1 MDKIGFIGLGN
12 MGKPLA
18 ERLLKKYQLYV
29 YDLDANNLKY
39 FLDKGAL
46 ACSSPSDLAS
56 NTSRIFLCLPTSTV
70 VEKVIYGENGL
81 LETTTKGSYIID
93 MTTGEPEITRKIS
106 KTLQSR
112 EINFIDAPVSGG
124 PKGANQGNIAIMVG
138 GTKTQFSTIKPIMDD
153 ISSNIFYA
161 GEVGS
166 GHSIKAGNNLLN
178 LICRMAT
185 FEVIS
190 MLVKDGVNPETAVNI
205 IQKSSGRNYATE
217 ITLPDNILS
226 GKMFQGFS
234 TGLMKKDAGVA
245 TKIAIANDIEIPLGE
260 LSQELLKN
268 TIDEFGENA
277 DMSNVALTY
286 EKLTGAKIRPWLRY
300 FKIKSKYHH

>member
-12 MGKPLA
+12 MGRPLA
-18 ERLLKKYQLYV
+18 DRLIKNYQLYAF
-29 YDLDANNLKY
+29 DLDKNNLQY
-39 FLDKGAL
+39 FTNNGAV
-46 ACSSPSDLAS
+46 ACSSPSEVAS
-56 NTSRIFLCLPTSTV
+56 HVNHIFLCLPTSKIVEAV
-70 VEKVIYGENGL
+70 VNGDNGL
-81 LETTTKGSYIID
+81 TVSAKRGAYIID

-106 KTLQSR
+106 NSLEEK

-124 PKGANQGNIAIMVG
+124 PKGAHEGNIAVMVG
-138 GTKTQFSTIKPIMDD
+138 GTESQFAEIKPIMDD

-161 GEVGS
+161 GKIGS

-190 MLVKDGVNPETAVNI
+190 LLVKDGVDPKKAVEI
-205 IQKSSGRNYATE
+205 IQRSSGRNYATE

-226 GKMFQGFS
+226 GKMVQGFS

-245 TKIAIANDIEIPLGE
+245 TKIADSNNVEIPLGK

-286 EKLTGAKIRPWLRY
+286 EKLTGAKIRP
-300 FKIKSKYHH
+300 

>member
-29 YDLDANNLKY
+29 YDLDEKNLKY

-46 ACSSPSDLAS
+46 ACSSPSDLARY
-56 NTSRIFLCLPTSTV
+56 TSRIFLCLPTSTV

-81 LETTTKGSYIID
+81 LETTTKGSFIID

-190 MLVKDGVNPETAVNI
+190 MLVKDGVKPETAVNI

-245 TKIAIANDIEIPLGE
+245 TKIAFANDIEIPLGK

-286 EKLTGAKIRPWLRY
+286 EKLTGAKIRP
-300 FKIKSKYHH
+300 

>member
-1 MDKIGFIGLGN
+1 

-29 YDLDANNLKY
+29 YDLDTKNLKY
-39 FLDKGAL
+39 FLDKGAV
-46 ACSSPSDLAS
+46 ACSTPSDLAR
-56 NTSRIFLCLPTSTV
+56 NTSRIFLCLPTSIV
-70 VEKVIYGENGL
+70 VEKVIYGESGL
-81 LETTTKGSYIID
+81 LETASKGSFIID
-93 MTTGEPEITRKIS
+93 MTTGEPEISRKIS
-106 KTLQSR
+106 KALQSK

-190 MLVKDGVNPETAVNI
+190 MLVKDGVSPETAVNI

-217 ITLPDNILS
+217 ITLPDNIIS

-245 TKIAIANDIEIPLGE
+245 TKIAISNKVEIPLGK

-286 EKLTGAKIRPWLRY
+286 EKLTGAKIRP
-300 FKIKSKYHH
+300 

>member
-1 MDKIGFIGLGN
+1 MEKIGFIGLGN

-29 YDLDANNLKY
+29 YDLDTKNLKY
-39 FLDKGAL
+39 FLDKGAV
-46 ACSSPSDLAS
+46 ACSNPSDLAR
-56 NTSRIFLCLPTSTV
+56 NTSRIFLCLPTSIV
-70 VEKVIYGENGL
+70 VEKVIYGESGL
-81 LETTTKGSYIID
+81 LETASKGSFIID
-93 MTTGEPEITRKIS
+93 MTTGEPEISRKIS
-106 KTLQSR
+106 KALQSK

-190 MLVKDGVNPETAVNI
+190 MLVKDGVSPETAVNI

-217 ITLPDNILS
+217 ITLPDNIIS

-234 TGLMKKDAGVA
+234 TGLMKKDASVA
-245 TKIAIANDIEIPLGE
+245 TKIAISNKVEIPLGK

-286 EKLTGAKIRPWLRY
+286 EKLTGAKIRP
-300 FKIKSKYHH
+300 

>member
-1 MDKIGFIGLGN
+1 MEKIGFIGLGN

-29 YDLDANNLKY
+29 YDLDTKNLKY

-46 ACSSPSDLAS
+46 ACSNPSDLAR
-56 NTSRIFLCLPTSTV
+56 NTSRIFLCLPTSIV
-70 VEKVIYGENGL
+70 VEKVIYGESGL
-81 LETTTKGSYIID
+81 LETASKGSFIID
-93 MTTGEPEITRKIS
+93 MTTGEPEISRKIS
-106 KTLQSR
+106 KALQSK

-190 MLVKDGVNPETAVNI
+190 MLVKDGVSPETAVNI

-217 ITLPDNILS
+217 ITLPDNIIS

-245 TKIAIANDIEIPLGE
+245 TKIAISNKVEIPLGK

-286 EKLTGAKIRPWLRY
+286 EKLTGAKIRP
-300 FKIKSKYHH
+300 

>member
-1 MDKIGFIGLGN
+1 MEKIGFIGLGN

-29 YDLDANNLKY
+29 YDLDTKNLKY
-39 FLDKGAL
+39 FLDKGAV
-46 ACSSPSDLAS
+46 ACSNPSDLAR
-56 NTSRIFLCLPTSTV
+56 NTSRIFLCLPTSII

-81 LETTTKGSYIID
+81 LETASKGSFIID
-93 MTTGEPEITRKIS
+93 MTTGEPEISRKIS
-106 KTLQSR
+106 KALQSK

-190 MLVKDGVNPETAVNI
+190 MLVKDGVSPETAVNI

-217 ITLPDNILS
+217 ITLPDNIIS

-245 TKIAIANDIEIPLGE
+245 TKIAIANKVEIPLGK

-286 EKLTGAKIRPWLRY
+286 EKFTGAKIRP
-300 FKIKSKYHH
+300 

>member
-1 MDKIGFIGLGN
+1 MKVGFIGLGN

-18 ERLLKKYQLYV
+18 DRLLINNELFV
-29 YDLDANNLKY
+29 YDLDQKKLEY
-39 FLDKGAL
+39 FTNKGAIS
-46 ACSSPSDLAS
+46 CSTPAELAS
-56 NTSRIFLCLPTSTV
+56 TTSRIFLCLPSSAIV
-70 VEKVIYGENGL
+70 DKVINGENGL
-81 LETTTKGSYIID
+81 IKSATKGSYIID
-93 MTTGEPEITRKIS
+93 MTTGEPETTRRIAKIL
-106 KTLQSR
+106 KEK

-124 PKGANQGNIAIMVG
+124 PKGAHQGNIAIMVG
-138 GTKTQFSTIKPIMDD
+138 GTERQFAKIKPIMDD

-161 GEVGS
+161 GKIGS

-190 MLVKDGVNPETAVNI
+190 LLVKDGVDSNRAVEI

-234 TGLMKKDAGVA
+234 TGLMKKDASVA
-245 TKIAIANDIEIPLGE
+245 TKIAYANKIEIPLGK
-260 LSQELLKN
+260 LSQELLSR
-268 TIDEFGENA
+268 TIDEFGEDA

-286 EKLTGAKIRPWLRY
+286 EKLTGTKIRP
-300 FKIKSKYHH
+300 

>member
-1 MDKIGFIGLGN
+1 M
-12 MGKPLA
+12 
-18 ERLLKKYQLYV
+18 
-29 YDLDANNLKY
+29 
-39 FLDKGAL
+39 
-46 ACSSPSDLAS
+46 ACSNPSDLAR
-56 NTSRIFLCLPTSTV
+56 NTSRIFLCLPTSIV
-70 VEKVIYGENGL
+70 VEKVIYGESGL
-81 LETTTKGSYIID
+81 LETASKGSFIID
-93 MTTGEPEITRKIS
+93 MTTGEPEISRKIS
-106 KTLQSR
+106 KALQSK

-190 MLVKDGVNPETAVNI
+190 MLVKDGVSPETAVNI

-217 ITLPDNILS
+217 ITLPDNIIS

-245 TKIAIANDIEIPLGE
+245 TKIAISNKVEIPLGK

-286 EKLTGAKIRPWLRY
+286 EKLTGAKIRP
-300 FKIKSKYHH
+300 

>member
-1 MDKIGFIGLGN
+1 MEKIGFIGLGN

-29 YDLDANNLKY
+29 YDLDTKNLKY

-46 ACSSPSDLAS
+46 ACSNPSDLAR
-56 NTSRIFLCLPTSTV
+56 NTSRIFLCLPTSIV

-81 LETTTKGSYIID
+81 LETASKGSFIID
-93 MTTGEPEITRKIS
+93 MTTGEPEISRKIS
-106 KTLQSR
+106 KALQSK

-190 MLVKDGVNPETAVNI
+190 MLVKDGVSPETAVNI

-217 ITLPDNILS
+217 ITLPDNIIS

-245 TKIAIANDIEIPLGE
+245 TKIAISNKVEIPLGK

-286 EKLTGAKIRPWLRY
+286 EKLTGAKIRP
-300 FKIKSKYHH
+300 

>member
-1 MDKIGFIGLGN
+1 MKIGFIGLGN

-18 ERLLKKYQLYV
+18 ERLLLNNQLFV
-29 YDLDANNLKY
+29 HDLNQKNLEY
-39 FLDKGAL
+39 FTNKGAI
-46 ACSSPSDLAS
+46 ACSTPSELAS
-56 NTSRIFLCLPTSTV
+56 NTSRIFLCLPTSTI
-70 VEKVIYGENGL
+70 VEKIITGENGL
-81 LETTTKGSYIID
+81 LNSTTKGSFIID
-93 MTTGEPEITRKIS
+93 MTTGEPEVTRKIAEILEE
-106 KTLQSR
+106 K

-124 PKGANQGNIAIMVG
+124 PKGASQGNIAIMVG
-138 GTKTQFSTIKPIMDD
+138 GTESQFSTIKPIMNS

-161 GEVGS
+161 GKIGS

-190 MLVKDGVNPETAVNI
+190 LLVKDGVDPKRAIEI

-226 GKMFQGFS
+226 GKMIQGFS
-234 TGLMKKDAGVA
+234 TGLMKKDAGIA
-245 TKIAIANDIEIPLGE
+245 TKIADLNKVEIPLGK
-260 LSQELLKN
+260 LSQELLKK
-268 TIDEFGENA
+268 TIDEYGEDA

-286 EKLTGAKIRPWLRY
+286 EKLSGAKIRP
-300 FKIKSKYHH
+300 

>member
-1 MDKIGFIGLGN
+1 MKVGFIGLGN

-18 ERLLKKYQLYV
+18 ERLLRNNELFV
-29 YDLDANNLKY
+29 HDLDQENVDY
-39 FLDKGAL
+39 FTKKGAI
-46 ACSSPSDLAS
+46 ACSTPSELAL
-56 NTSRIFLCLPTSTV
+56 NTSRIFLCLPTSAI
-70 VEKVIYGENGL
+70 VEKVICGENGL
-81 LETTTKGSYIID
+81 LYSATKDSFIID
-93 MTTGEPEITRKIS
+93 MTTGEPEITRRIANILEEK
-106 KTLQSR
+106 

-124 PKGANQGNIAIMVG
+124 PRGAHQGNIAIMVG
-138 GTKTQFSTIKPIMDD
+138 GTESQFVTIKPIMDD

-161 GEVGS
+161 GKIGS

-190 MLVKDGVNPETAVNI
+190 LLVKDGVDPKRAVEI

-226 GKMFQGFS
+226 GRMIQGFS
-234 TGLMKKDAGVA
+234 TGLMKKDAGIA
-245 TKIAIANDIEIPLGE
+245 TKIANLNNIEIPLGK
-260 LSQELLKN
+260 LSQKLLKN
-268 TIDEFGENA
+268 TIDEYGEDT

-286 EKLTGAKIRPWLRY
+286 EKLTGAKIRP
-300 FKIKSKYHH
+300 

>member
-1 MDKIGFIGLGN
+1 MEKIGFIGLGN

-29 YDLDANNLKY
+29 YDLDTKNLKY
-39 FLDKGAL
+39 FLDKGAV
-46 ACSSPSDLAS
+46 ACSNPSDLAK
-56 NTSRIFLCLPTSTV
+56 NTSRIFLCLPTSIV
-70 VEKVIYGENGL
+70 VEKVIYGESGL
-81 LETTTKGSYIID
+81 LETASKGSFIID
-93 MTTGEPEITRKIS
+93 MTTGEPEISRKIS
-106 KTLQSR
+106 KSLQSK

-190 MLVKDGVNPETAVNI
+190 MLVKDGVSPETAVNI

-217 ITLPDNILS
+217 ITLPDNIIS

-234 TGLMKKDAGVA
+234 TGLMKKDAG
-245 TKIAIANDIEIPLGE
+245 
-260 LSQELLKN
+260 S
-268 TIDEFGENA
+268 
-277 DMSNVALTY
+277 SN
-286 EKLTGAKIRPWLRY
+286 
-300 FKIKSKYHH
+300 

>member
-1 MDKIGFIGLGN
+1 MKVGFIGLGN

-18 ERLLKKYQLYV
+18 ERLLRNNELFV
-29 YDLDANNLKY
+29 HDLDQENVDY
-39 FLDKGAL
+39 FTKKGAI
-46 ACSSPSDLAS
+46 ACSTPSDLAL
-56 NTSRIFLCLPTSTV
+56 NTSRIFLCLPTSAI
-70 VEKVIYGENGL
+70 VEKVICGENGL
-81 LETTTKGSYIID
+81 LYSATKDSFIID
-93 MTTGEPEITRKIS
+93 MTTGEPEITRRIANILEEK
-106 KTLQSR
+106 

-124 PKGANQGNIAIMVG
+124 PRGAHQGNIAIMVG
-138 GTKTQFSTIKPIMDD
+138 GTESQFVTIKPIMDD

-161 GEVGS
+161 GKIGS

-190 MLVKDGVNPETAVNI
+190 LLVKDGVDPKRAVEI

-226 GKMFQGFS
+226 GRMIQGFS
-234 TGLMKKDAGVA
+234 TGLMKKDAGIA
-245 TKIAIANDIEIPLGE
+245 TKIANLNNIEIPLGK

-268 TIDEFGENA
+268 TIDEYGEDT

-286 EKLTGAKIRPWLRY
+286 EKLTGAKIRP
-300 FKIKSKYHH
+300 

>member
-12 MGKPLA
+12 MGRPLA
-18 ERLLKKYQLYV
+18 ERLIKKYKLYT
-29 YDLDANNLKY
+29 YDLEKTNLQY
-39 FLDKGAL
+39 FADKGAVT
-46 ACSSPSDLAS
+46 CSSPSEVAS
-56 NTSRIFLCLPTSTV
+56 KVNQIFLCLPTSSIVETV
-70 VEKVIYGENGL
+70 VNGDNGL
-81 LETTTKGSYIID
+81 AISAKKGAYIID

-106 KTLQSR
+106 DKLKEK

-124 PKGANQGNIAIMVG
+124 PKGAYHGNISIMIG
-138 GTKTQFSTIKPIMDD
+138 GTEEQFTKIKPIMDD

-161 GEVGS
+161 GEIGS

-190 MLVKDGVNPETAVNI
+190 LLVKDGVDPKKAVEI

-226 GKMFQGFS
+226 GKMVQGFS

-245 TKIAIANDIEIPLGE
+245 TKIADSNKVEIPLGK
-260 LSQELLKN
+260 LSQELLKS
-268 TIDEFGENA
+268 TIDEFVEKA

-286 EKLTGAKIRPWLRY
+286 EKLTGAKIRP
-300 FKIKSKYHH
+300 

>member
-1 MDKIGFIGLGN
+1 MKVGFIGLGN

-18 ERLLKKYQLYV
+18 ERLLRNNELFV
-29 YDLDANNLKY
+29 HDLDQENVDY
-39 FLDKGAL
+39 FTKKGAI
-46 ACSSPSDLAS
+46 ACSTPSELAL
-56 NTSRIFLCLPTSTV
+56 NTSRIFLCLPTSAI
-70 VEKVIYGENGL
+70 VEKVICGENGL
-81 LETTTKGSYIID
+81 LYSATKDSFIID
-93 MTTGEPEITRKIS
+93 MTTGEPEITRIIANILEDK
-106 KTLQSR
+106 

-124 PKGANQGNIAIMVG
+124 PRGAHQGNIAIMVG
-138 GTKTQFSTIKPIMDD
+138 GTESQFVTIKPIMDD

-161 GEVGS
+161 GKIGS

-190 MLVKDGVNPETAVNI
+190 LLVKDGVDPKRAVEI

-226 GKMFQGFS
+226 GRMVQGFS
-234 TGLMKKDAGVA
+234 TGLMKKDAGIA
-245 TKIAIANDIEIPLGE
+245 TKIANLNNIEIPLGK

-268 TIDEFGENA
+268 TIDEYGEDT

-286 EKLTGAKIRPWLRY
+286 EKLTGAKIRP
-300 FKIKSKYHH
+300 

>member
-29 YDLDANNLKY
+29 YDLDEKNLKY

-81 LETTTKGSYIID
+81 LETTTKGSFIID

-190 MLVKDGVNPETAVNI
+190 MLVKDGVKPETAVNI

-245 TKIAIANDIEIPLGE
+245 TKIANANDIEIPLGK

-286 EKLTGAKIRPWLRY
+286 EKLTGAKIRP
-300 FKIKSKYHH
+300 

>member
-1 MDKIGFIGLGN
+1 MKVGFIGLGN
-12 MGKPLA
+12 MGKPLGD
-18 ERLLKKYQLYV
+18 RLLINNELFV
-29 YDLDANNLKY
+29 YDLDQKKLEY
-39 FLDKGAL
+39 FTNKGAIS
-46 ACSSPSDLAS
+46 CSTPSELAS
-56 NTSRIFLCLPTSTV
+56 TTSIIFLCLPTSTIV
-70 VEKVIYGENGL
+70 DKVINGENGL
-81 LETTTKGSYIID
+81 IKSATKGSYIID
-93 MTTGEPEITRKIS
+93 MTTGEPETTRRIAKIL
-106 KTLQSR
+106 KEK

-124 PKGANQGNIAIMVG
+124 PKGAHQGNIAIMVG
-138 GTKTQFSTIKPIMDD
+138 GTERQFAKIKPIMDD

-161 GEVGS
+161 GKIGS

-185 FEVIS
+185 FEVVS
-190 MLVKDGVNPETAVNI
+190 LLVKDGVDSNRAVEI
-205 IQKSSGRNYATE
+205 IQKSSGRNYATQN
-217 ITLPDNILS
+217 TLTDNILS

-245 TKIAIANDIEIPLGE
+245 TKIADSNNVEIPLGK

-286 EKLTGAKIRPWLRY
+286 EKLTGAKIRP
-300 FKIKSKYHH
+300 

>member
-1 MDKIGFIGLGN
+1 MEKIGFIGLGN

-29 YDLDANNLKY
+29 YDLDTKNLKY
-39 FLDKGAL
+39 FLDKGAV
-46 ACSSPSDLAS
+46 ACSNPSDLAR
-56 NTSRIFLCLPTSTV
+56 NTSRIFLCLPTSIV
-70 VEKVIYGENGL
+70 VEKVIYGESGL
-81 LETTTKGSYIID
+81 LETASKGSFIID
-93 MTTGEPEITRKIS
+93 MTTGEPEISRKIS
-106 KTLQSR
+106 KALQSK

-190 MLVKDGVNPETAVNI
+190 MLVKDGVSPETAVNI

-217 ITLPDNILS
+217 ITLPDNIIS

-234 TGLMKKDAGVA
+234 TGLMKKDAGIA
-245 TKIAIANDIEIPLGE
+245 TKIAIANKVEIPLGK
-260 LSQELLKN
+260 LSQELLKK
-268 TIDEFGENA
+268 TIDEFGEDA

-286 EKLTGAKIRPWLRY
+286 EKLTGAKIRP
-300 FKIKSKYHH
+300 

>member
-1 MDKIGFIGLGN
+1 MEKIGFIGLGN

-29 YDLDANNLKY
+29 YDLDTKNLKY
-39 FLDKGAL
+39 FLDKGAV
-46 ACSSPSDLAS
+46 ACSNPSDLAR
-56 NTSRIFLCLPTSTV
+56 NTSRIFLCLPTSII

-81 LETTTKGSYIID
+81 LETASKGSVIID
-93 MTTGEPEITRKIS
+93 MTTGEPEISRKIS
-106 KTLQSR
+106 KALQSK

-190 MLVKDGVNPETAVNI
+190 MLVKDGVSPETAVNI

-217 ITLPDNILS
+217 ITLPDNIIS

-245 TKIAIANDIEIPLGE
+245 TKIAIANKVEIPLGK
-260 LSQELLKN
+260 LSQELLKK
-268 TIDEFGENA
+268 TIDEFGEDA

-286 EKLTGAKIRPWLRY
+286 EKLTGAKIRP
-300 FKIKSKYHH
+300 

>member
-1 MDKIGFIGLGN
+1 MEKIGFIGLGN

-29 YDLDANNLKY
+29 YDIDTKNLKY
-39 FLDKGAL
+39 FLDKGAV
-46 ACSSPSDLAS
+46 ACSNPSDLAK
-56 NTSRIFLCLPTSTV
+56 NTSRIFLCLPTSII

-81 LETTTKGSYIID
+81 LETASKGSFIID
-93 MTTGEPEITRKIS
+93 MTTGEPEISRKIS
-106 KTLQSR
+106 KSIQSK

-190 MLVKDGVNPETAVNI
+190 MLVKDGVSPETAVNI

-217 ITLPDNILS
+217 ITLPDNIIS

-234 TGLMKKDAGVA
+234 TGLMKKDAGIA
-245 TKIAIANDIEIPLGE
+245 TKIAIANKVEIPLGK
-260 LSQELLKN
+260 LSQELLKK
-268 TIDEFGENA
+268 TIDEFGEDA

-286 EKLTGAKIRPWLRY
+286 EKLTGAKIRP
-300 FKIKSKYHH
+300 